1 MNHAIY
7 SEMQDNHGILFI
19 LPVQTDTAWCETLYN
34 ALLSLDAHSK
44 TQNCTIDTAP
54 SASFYCREIPEAVY
68 PLQDAF
74 YTEKESVLWR
84 DAVNRIAGQFIL
96 RYPPGIPLLV
106 PGERITQE
114 ILDLW
119 TAAGGSREET
129 VTVLKGETR

>member
-1 MNHAIY
+1 M
-7 SEMQDNHGILFI
+7 
-19 LPVQTDTAWCETLYN
+19 
-34 ALLSLDAHSK
+34 
-44 TQNCTIDTAP
+44 
-54 SASFYCREIPEAVY
+54 Y